1 MSKRPAESLIETSAK
16 KACVNPY
23 SYESLCNTLES
34 LRETADKH
42 HEEAR
47 IAAIDTASTAEEEWT
62 HACVEKDRLEAL
74 CEEIE
79 EAAKAATAYLDTF
92 KESDTVKMLKK
103 ADSEKV
109 VDKLVEDNEKI
120 TDTLTK
126 LDNLCGRMRVEFINH
141 RVELDEKIK
150 HCEELKICLDAAEKR
165 VETITNLNV

>member
-1 MSKRPAESLIETSAK
+1 MSKRPADSLIETSTK
-16 KACVNPY
+16 KARVNP
-23 SYESLCNTLES
+23 ELEALCNTLES

-47 IAAIDTASTAEEEWT
+47 IAAIDTASTVEEEWT
-62 HACVEKDRLEAL
+62 NACVEKDKLEELYAQQTQDT
-74 CEEIE
+74 
-79 EAAKAATAYLDTF
+79 KAAVAYFDTF

-109 VDKLVEDNEKI
+109 VDKLVEDAEKI

-126 LDNLCGRMRVEFINH
+126 LDNLCGRMELH
-141 RVELDEKIK
+141 MKKTSTQLDEKIK
-150 HCEELKICLDAAEKR
+150 HCEELKSCLDVAEKR